1 MWLWHIYKL
10 VVCQLKKKRMFEK
23 LLRQL
28 NEIEGKKVS
37 IPIETDE
44 NGFLDKECPDEECMF
59 IFKVHKDDWI
69 NIFKD
74 ESVFCPLCGKNST
87 SDTFWTT
94 EQINNAKK
102 QATEFI
108 RGEIHK
114 AIKDDSKI
122 FNNKQSRKGFISIS
136 MNVKGHTP
144 QKLIIPIPSEEI
156 FEQKIKCEKCE
167 SRYSVI
173 GSAFFCPCCGHNSV
187 EQTFQNTINKIE
199 SSINNI
205 PTIRKALDEISKDES
220 DNTCKTLI
228 EKCLLDS
235 VVAFQRYCDI
245 MYLKHKDC
253 KTKIPFNAFQKL
265 DVGIDL
271 WHNILNESYKDWL
284 AEIEYERLNI
294 LFQRRHLLQHTE
306 GIVDE
311 KYIIKS
317 LDEKYKVGQR
327 IIVKEKDAIELLN
340 YIKTLTN
347 QIRNKTN

>member
-1 MWLWHIYKL
+1 
-10 VVCQLKKKRMFEK
+10 MFEK

-28 NEIEGKKVS
+28 KEIDETKVS

-44 NGFLDKECPDEECMF
+44 NGFFDKECPDEECMF
-59 IFKVHKDDWI
+59 LFKVHRDDWV

-74 ESVFCPLCGKNST
+74 ESVFCPMCGKNST

-94 EQINNAKK
+94 EQISNAKK

-108 RGEIHK
+108 ESKIHK
-114 AIKDDSKI
+114 AIKDDSRI
-122 FNNKQSRKGFISIS
+122 FNNKKSKNGFISIS

-156 FEQKIKCEKCE
+156 FEQKIKCEKCK

-199 SSINNI
+199 DSINNI
-205 PTIRKALDEISKDES
+205 PTIRKALNEISKDQSE
-220 DNTCKTLI
+220 NTCQTLI

-245 MYLKHKDC
+245 MYAKHKNA
-253 KTKIPFNAFQKL
+253 KSKIAFNAFQKL
-265 DVGIDL
+265 DVGGEL
-271 WHNILNESYKDWL
+271 WQELFDESYTNWL
-284 AEIEYERLNI
+284 SDTEFKRLNI

-311 KYIIKS
+311 KYIAKS
-317 LDEKYKVGQR
+317 SDNKYKSGQR
-327 IIVKEKDAIELLN
+327 IVVKEKDAIELVN
-340 YIKTLTN
+340 YIKTLTK
-347 QIRNKTN
+347 QIRNKIE